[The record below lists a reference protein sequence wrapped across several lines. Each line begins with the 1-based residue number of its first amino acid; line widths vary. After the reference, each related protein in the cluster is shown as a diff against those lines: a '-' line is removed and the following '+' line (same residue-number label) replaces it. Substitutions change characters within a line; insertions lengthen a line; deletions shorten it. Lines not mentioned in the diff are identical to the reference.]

1 MPILQTFFT
10 KATQVPRPQ
19 IKLPNNFQMTWKQR
33 ELDAI
38 EFPTLVGLISRF
50 ARTRTGRSRLEGM
63 HPWDG
68 RCSIRRLRQDE
79 LSEAWQSEPSSLSVC
94 PFDESMDE
102 LLSPAGWLLPE
113 HWKQLR
119 YALRSM
125 TVLLSKV
132 ASLSWPEGCIPP
144 SGTNQGID
152 RLQVSASIM
161 ADPTPIVDT
170 LAKCFNEDGKL
181 EPLKVPALA
190 ELYRARMSAY
200 QQIQNKL
207 QRYFRDIPE
216 AFMEATIVERN
227 GRFCLPVRID
237 RKSLIPGLIL
247 DRSGSGAT
255 AFVEPMDAVPLN
267 NEYMEADSEYN
278 EAVNAW
284 LRSLLDSLRS
294 RLNDFCRWHE
304 FLSDVDEIIAL
315 LQWSRLCEGILP
327 ELGAGKFV
335 LLGARHPLL
344 MPKIRETLES
354 EPIGHEVVPLD
365 LSMDR
370 DRPGL
375 VISGSNTGG
384 KTVVLKTVG
393 LLAALA
399 HCGCAVPASI
409 GTEFP
414 RLTTLHADIG
424 DHQTL
429 IGSLST
435 FSSHIMHLRRIL
447 GQARPD
453 GFVLL
458 DELGT
463 GTDPKEGAALG
474 IAILQALSRRGCWV
488 LCSTHLGEMSQWAL
502 RHSRFQN
509 ASVQFDEER
518 LVPTYRLLLGQPG
531 QSRAITI
538 AARLGMPKKV
548 LELAQRTL
556 GRREQDW
563 RDFLR
568 QLEAERGRLL
578 EESDLLAKA
587 QAALEKDRRILD
599 DREAQLK
606 HMQEK
611 FREESQTK
619 LARVLEFADHESRR
633 LIKEIKSQQKANQK
647 IPINADKIGTGARE
661 RVAAIEKTAR
671 QELAPILPK
680 HKQIDP
686 RSLAEGMYARHRGL
700 GVEGKIITIK
710 GKKAILES
718 APGRRL
724 EVQTSEL
731 EPSTR
736 AQSATSKPGGRIRIR
751 AEYRDIDSEINLIGR
766 ASDDVDFEIHRF
778 IESALASGNKFIR
791 IVHGHGTG
799 RLKAAVREA
808 LKGHPSIS
816 HIEDAAQ
823 AQGGAGATV
832 VVLK

>member
-1 MPILQTFFT
+1 M
-10 KATQVPRPQ
+10 
-19 IKLPNNFQMTWKQR
+19 NWKQR
-33 ELDAI
+33 ELEAI
-38 EFPTLVGLISRF
+38 EFSALAGLISKF
-50 ARTRTGRSRLEGM
+50 AKTRLGKNRLSSM

-68 RCSIRRLRQDE
+68 RCGMRRLRQAE
-79 LSEAWQSEPSSLSVC
+79 LGDAWQAEPSSLPVQ
-94 PFDESMDE
+94 PFDEAMDE

-113 HWKQLR
+113 HWRQLR
-119 YALRSM
+119 EALRSM
-125 TVLLSKV
+125 AALLNKA
-132 ASLSWPEGCIPP
+132 ASLPYPEGYATPQDANP
-144 SGTNQGID
+144 EID
-152 RLQVSASIM
+152 RLQVPASIL
-161 ADPTPIVDT
+161 ADPSPIADT
-170 LAKCFNEDGKL
+170 LAKCFNEEGKL

-207 QRYFRDIPE
+207 QKYFRDIPE
-216 AFMEATIVERN
+216 AFMEATIVERS

-237 RKSLIPGLIL
+237 RKGLVPGLIL

-255 AFVEPMDAVPLN
+255 AFMEPMDAVPLN
-267 NEYMEADSEYN
+267 NEYIEADGEYN

-284 LRSLLDSLRS
+284 LRGLLDSLRS
-294 RLNDFCRWHE
+294 RLDDFIRWHE

-315 LQWSRLCEGILP
+315 FQWSRLCDGILP
-327 ELGAGKFV
+327 ELGAGK
-335 LLGARHPLL
+335 LLLKGARHPLL
-344 MPKIRETLES
+344 MPKVREMMES
-354 EPIGHEVVPLD
+354 EPLGHDVVPLD

-399 HCGCAVPASI
+399 HCGCPVPAGL

-414 RLTTLHADIG
+414 RLSSLHADIG

-474 IAILQALSRRGCWV
+474 IAILQALSRRRCWV
-488 LCSTHLGEMSQWAL
+488 LCSTHLGEISQWAL

-518 LVPTYRLLLGQPG
+518 LAPTYRLLLGQPG

-538 AARLGMPKKV
+538 AAKLGMPKSV
-548 LELAQRTL
+548 LDQAQKTL

-587 QAALEKDRRILD
+587 QAALEKDKRILD
-599 DREAQLK
+599 DREAQL
-606 HMQEK
+606 MRTQEK
-611 FREESQTK
+611 FREESQAK
-619 LARVLEFADHESRR
+619 LTRVLEFADHESKR
-633 LIKEIKSQQKANQK
+633 LVRELKAQQKAQQK
-647 IPINADKIGTGARE
+647 TQGNADKIGTEARE
-661 RVAAIEKTAR
+661 RVKTIEKIAG

-680 HKQIDP
+680 PKPTDP
-686 RSLAEGMYARHRGL
+686 KSITEGMYARHRGL
-700 GVEGKIITIK
+700 GVDGKVASIK
-710 GKKAILES
+710 RKKAILET
-718 APGRRL
+718 ATGRKL
-724 EVQTSEL
+724 EVPLGEL
-731 EPSTR
+731 EPSTK
-736 AQSATSKPGGRIRIR
+736 AQSASSLPTGRVRIK
-751 AEYRDIDSEINLIGR
+751 AEYRDIESEINLIGR
-766 ASDDVDFEIHRF
+766 ASDDVDFEVHRF
-778 IESALASGNKFIR
+778 VESALASGNRFIR

-808 LKGHPSIS
+808 LHGHPNIS
-816 HIEDAAQ
+816 RVEDAVQ